1 MGYALFWPDIGN
13 IRSVNPDERVK
24 INHTPKFS
32 LTDILGDQVLIRN
45 WRIFGL
51 PADAYS
57 TDNAIILNS
66 SRRWPLMI
74 DPQGQANKWVKN
86 MEKDNQVHVL
96 KMSNP
101 NYLRTLETAIQFGQP
116 VLLENVLEEL
126 DAVLEPVLL
135 RQTFKQAGKLS
146 ISYLSANL
154 MYY

>member
-1 MGYALFWPDIGN
+1 MAHGWMTSCSSWHA
-13 IRSVNPDERVK
+13 SV
-24 INHTPKFS
+24 FS
-32 LTDILGDQVLIRN
+32 SFCLCIVRWKDGTMPPVIQAN
-45 WRIFGL
+45 
-51 PADAYS
+51 
-57 TDNAIILNS
+57 NS

-135 RQTFKQAGKLS
+135 RQTFKQAGKSSKISNLTPLIFCFQVWNVSNLEILLS
-146 ISYLSANL
+146 NGTKISDFT
-154 MYY
+154 

>member
-1 MGYALFWPDIGN
+1 MKEAN
-13 IRSVNPDERVK
+13 IKHSPV
-24 INHTPKFS
+24 FS
-32 LTDILGDQVLIRN
+32 LSETLGDPVSIRN

-74 DPQGQANKWVKN
+74 APQGQANKWVKN
-86 MEKDNQVHVL
+86 MEKENGIHVL

-116 VLLENVLEEL
+116 VMLENVQE
-126 DAVLEPVLL
+126 VL
-135 RQTFKQAGKLS
+135 G
-146 ISYLSANL
+146 
-154 MYY
+154 